1 MRTTQTMMRI
11 AGAAALSMMLAVPAF
26 GAVLPLSVVPGTDV
40 DPAST
45 QYVQVGRLLAD
56 PASGQVLH
64 DKTLV
69 VRGGRIV
76 EIRNGFVGDGRV
88 IDLKKDF
95 VLPGL
100 IDSHV
105 HICAENGP
113 DDKMSR
119 VTKTS
124 ADLALDGVHF
134 AWLTLQAGFTTV
146 QDLGEDNSA
155 IFALRDAVARGVV
168 AGPRIIAAGNV
179 LSAPGGDGDVYGYKP
194 EVMAAIRRP
203 NLCSGADDCR
213 RLVREQVQR
222 GADVIKIMATGS
234 VLSDIPVG
242 VDQQFTDAEMKAIV
256 ETAHALGRRV
266 AAHAHSAQG
275 INAALRAGVDS
286 IEHGT
291 FLDAASIKLFKEH
304 GAYLVPTLLAGDTVT
319 KWAND
324 PNTFLSPIA
333 RAKALLVGP
342 EMLAMGHR
350 AHEAHLKVAFGTDSS
365 VSRHGENAREFV
377 LMVKAGFS
385 PLEAIQA
392 ATTDGADHLQLTKEI
407 GSLAAGK
414 QADIIAVD
422 GDPLSD
428 VTALQHV
435 SFVMKGGVVFK
446 Q

>member
-1 MRTTQTMMRI
+1 MNKIVQI
-11 AGAAALSMMLAVPAF
+11 AAVLVSLALPAIAAP
-26 GAVLPLSVVPGTDV
+26 LPLSVVPGPDNAPSVTE
-40 DPAST
+40 
-45 QYVQVGRLLAD
+45 YVQAGSLLSNPAD
-56 PASGQVLH
+56 GKVLH
-64 DKTLV
+64 DKTIV
-69 VRGGRIV
+69 VRNGQIV
-76 EIRNGFVGDGRV
+76 EIHDGFVGSGHI
-88 IDLKKDF
+88 IDLRGKF

-113 DDKMSR
+113 DDKMNR

-146 QDLGEDNSA
+146 QDLGEDNQA
-155 IFALRDAVARGVV
+155 IFSLRDAIARGMVP
-168 AGPRIIAAGNV
+168 GPRIIAAGNV
-179 LSAPGGDGDVYGYKP
+179 LSAPGGDGDVYGYRP
-194 EVMAAIRRP
+194 DVMAAIRRP
-203 NLCSGADDCR
+203 NICSGAEDCR

-242 VDQQFTDAEMKAIV
+242 VDQQFTEDEMKAIV
-256 ETAHALGRRV
+256 ETAHALGKRV
-266 AAHAHSAQG
+266 AAHAHGTAG

-291 FLDAASIKLFKEH
+291 FLDEESIRLFKVH

-319 KWAND
+319 RWAHD
-324 PNTFLSPIA
+324 PNTFLSPTA
-333 RAKALLVGP
+333 RQKALIVGP
-342 EMLAMGHR
+342 QMLAMGRR

-365 VSRHGENAREFV
+365 VSPHGDNAREFA
-377 LMVKAGFS
+377 LMVKAGFA

-392 ATTDGADHLQLTKEI
+392 ATTNGADHLQLSKQI
-407 GSLAAGK
+407 GSLAPGK
-414 QADIIAVD
+414 DADLIAVT
-422 GDPLSD
+422 GDPLGD
-428 VTALQHV
+428 VTILQHV
-435 SFVMKGGVVFK
+435 VFVMKGGVVFK

>member
-1 MRTTQTMMRI
+1 MKRLGVASVLLI
-11 AGAAALSMMLAVPAF
+11 CLAGAARAATP
-26 GAVLPLSVVPGTDV
+26 LPLSVVPGPAN
-40 DPAST
+40 DPAQT
-45 QYVQVGRLLAD
+45 EYVQAGSLLAN
-56 PASGQVLH
+56 PADGQVLH
-64 DKTLV
+64 NKTLV
-69 VRGGRIV
+69 VRNGQIV
-76 EIRNGFVGDGRV
+76 EIRDGFVGEGHV
-88 IDLKKDF
+88 IDLRNKF

-113 DDKMSR
+113 DDKMNR

-124 ADLALDGVHF
+124 ADLALDGAHF
-134 AWLTLQAGFTTV
+134 AWLTLEAGFTTV
-146 QDLGEDNSA
+146 QDLGEDNNA
-155 IFALRDAVARGVV
+155 IFSLRDAIARGMVP
-168 AGPRIIAAGNV
+168 GPRIIAAGNV
-179 LSAPGGDGDVYGYKP
+179 LSAPGGDGDVYGYRP
-194 EVMAAIRRP
+194 DVMAAIRRP
-203 NLCSGADDCR
+203 NICSGAEDCR

-222 GADVIKIMATGS
+222 GADVIKFMATGS

-242 VDQQFTDAEMKAIV
+242 VDQQFTEEEMKAIV

-266 AAHAHSAQG
+266 AAHAHGTAG

-291 FLDAASIKLFKEH
+291 FLNDESIKLFKEH
-304 GAYLVPTLLAGDTVT
+304 GTYLVPTLLAGDTVT

-324 PNTFLSPIA
+324 PNTFLSPVA
-333 RAKALLVGP
+333 RQKALLVGP

-365 VSRHGENAREFV
+365 VSPHGENAREFA

-392 ATTDGADHLQLTKEI
+392 ATTNGADHLQLSKEV
-407 GSLAAGK
+407 GSLAPGK
-414 QADIIAVD
+414 QADIVAVA
-422 GDPLSD
+422 GDPLND
-428 VTALQHV
+428 VTILQHV
-435 SFVMKGGVVFK
+435 VFVMKGGVIFK